1 MISPVGLAVAYI
13 CLVTATAFMIVQWLT
28 FIAVGLT
35 TYAGFLKLAARLL
48 RYNVSWKS
56 VFHFAGIML
65 IIVIFGHLLTFSEP
79 LALRIGHNVVL
90 LVALVV
96 LGGWFFSEHGTNR
109 RGAILGWG
117 GGMPLVALAFAIEV
131 VVAFAI
137 VVPVQIFL
145 SNHLS
150 KSP

>member
-1 MISPVGLAVAYI
+1 
-13 CLVTATAFMIVQWLT
+13 MIVPWLT
-28 FIAVGLT
+28 FIAVGFI

-79 LALRIGHNVVL
+79 LGLRIGHNVVL

-96 LGGWFFSEHGTNR
+96 LGGWFFSERGTNL

-117 GGMPLVALAFAIEV
+117 GGMRLVTLAFAIEV
-131 VVAFAI
+131 VVVFAI
-137 VVPVQIFL
+137 VIPAQVFL
-145 SNHLS
+145 S
-150 KSP
+150 KGMSPSP